1 MAHGIGERLARE
13 PGQASVELLA
23 ILPAL
28 VVCVVIAASALP
40 AGWALWS
47 AANAA
52 RAGARAEH
60 VGRDGEAVARRAL
73 PGRLRRDAKV
83 RKVAGGSNGDGV
95 SVEVEAPAL
104 VPGAEPVGFGV
115 AARLGPGGG

>member
-1 MAHGIGERLARE
+1 VAHGKTGRLARE

-23 ILPAL
+23 VLPAL

-60 VGRDGEAVARRAL
+60 VGRDGAQVARRAL
-73 PGRLRRDAKV
+73 PGGLRRSGEV
-83 RKVAGGSNGDGV
+83 RTEGAVR
-95 SVEVEAPAL
+95 VEVEAPSLAGGEPLPLSVGTAL
-104 VPGAEPVGFGV
+104 DPA
-115 AARLGPGGG
+115 GG

>member
-1 MAHGIGERLARE
+1 MAQGIGERLARE

-28 VVCVVIAASALP
+28 VACVVIAASALP

-60 VGRDGEAVARRAL
+60 VGEDGEAVARRAL

-83 RKVAGGSNGDGV
+83 RQRPGGPGGDGV
-95 SVEVEAPAL
+95 SVEVQAPAL
-104 VPGAEPVGFGV
+104 VPGAEPIGLGV
-115 AARLGPGGG
+115 AAKLGPGGG

>member
-1 MAHGIGERLARE
+1 MTRQLARE

-60 VGRDGEAVARRAL
+60 VGGDGAQVARRAL
-73 PGRLRRDAKV
+73 PGGFRR
-83 RKVAGGSNGDGV
+83 GGQTSVEGAV
-95 SVEVEAPAL
+95 KVEVEAPSL
-104 VPGAEPVGFGV
+104 VGGEPLPLSVGTKLDP
-115 AARLGPGGG
+115 AGG

>member
-1 MAHGIGERLARE
+1 MTRRLARE

-52 RAGARAEH
+52 RAGARADH
-60 VGRDGEAVARRAL
+60 VGGDGEGVARRAL
-73 PGRLRRDAKV
+73 PGALRRSGRISAEEGLRV
-83 RKVAGGSNGDGV
+83 R
-95 SVEVEAPAL
+95 VEAPSLA
-104 VPGAEPVGFGV
+104 GGEPLPVTVGS
-115 AARLGPGGG
+115 RLDPDGG